1 MIPICAGEDLMTEV
15 TVLYIARKANHP
27 RFTRAFLRSLIKNA
41 AGMDYRLLFI
51 MKGYEPGDSDPAL
64 EELKHQLPCPITCVC
79 VPDSTSPTQIFF
91 DLGRDT
97 DLFLAL
103 NSWSRILAPNWL
115 KSYADAFQRD
125 DCGLVGATGSYEAIP
140 GAPFPNIALRTNAIM
155 MHGRV
160 AAKLDLT
167 GLNSR
172 VGNLQFEGG
181 PDNLTKQII
190 AMGLSVY
197 VVDRKGHLYSP
208 NHWPQS
214 RTFRSGHQE
223 NLLVADNRTAH
234 YQYAAARRR
243 KKLSTLAWG
252 QSMAL
257 PSTLMTRLAAWLE
270 WRFPEALHDL
280 ARSFR
285 EEGVTPK

>member
-1 MIPICAGEDLMTEV
+1 MTEV

-64 EELKHQLPCPITCVC
+64 EELKHKLPCPITCVC

-103 NSWSRILAPNWL
+103 NSWS
-115 KSYADAFQRD
+115 
-125 DCGLVGATGSYEAIP
+125 YEAIP

-167 GLNSR
+167 GLDSR
-172 VGNLQFEGG
+172 GGNLQFEGG
-181 PDNLTKQII
+181 PHNLTKQIM

-197 VVDRKGHLYSP
+197 VVDRKGHLYPP

-223 NLLVADNRTAH
+223 HLLVGDNRTAH
-234 YQYAAARRR
+234 YQYATAMRR
-243 KKLSTLAWG
+243 KKLSKLAWG